1 MKLNKITE
9 NVYYIDSAV
18 NIGLIVN
25 EANEA
30 LLVDTGIDDSVAR
43 KVKRLVEENGYKLRG
58 IIITHAHAD
67 HCGGAPHL
75 VKTTGAA
82 VYATATEKPVLECPV
97 LEPVYLFGGAYPPD
111 PLHNK
116 FFLAGGVSVD
126 EVIMPGVQNI
136 CGCEVEIVDMAGHAL
151 GQVGVAAAGVL
162 FCADSV
168 IAPEVI
174 DKHGIPLNADLAGA
188 LETFNRLESRQ
199 EKFYL
204 PAHGTLAED
213 IVPVVG
219 ANRRRLIDTLEFIK
233 DLLESPKTVE
243 EILAAACSN
252 FKININNMGQY
263 YLMHLTIM
271 AYLSYMVDRKE
282 ITAEYNENRQSFKK
296 LLG

>member
-18 NIGLIVN
+18 NMGLLVN

-30 LLVDTGIDDSVAR
+30 LLIDTGIDDSVAR
-43 KVKRLVEENGYKLRG
+43 KVKRLIEENGYKLRG

-97 LEPVYLFGGAYPPD
+97 LEPVYLFGGAYPPA
-111 PLHNK
+111 PFHNK
-116 FFLAGGVSVD
+116 FFLAGGVRVD
-126 EVIMPGVQNI
+126 EVISPGSQSI
-136 CGCEVEIVDMAGHAL
+136 CGCEVEIVAMAGHAL
-151 GQVGVAAAGVL
+151 GQVGVAASGVL
-162 FCADSV
+162 FCADAV

-188 LETFNRLESRQ
+188 LETFDRLERRQ
-199 EKFYL
+199 EKYYL
-204 PAHGTLAED
+204 PAHGKLVED
-213 IVPVVG
+213 LVPVVS
-219 ANRRRLIDTLEFIK
+219 ANRQRLLAALECIK
-233 DLLESPKTVE
+233 GLLESPKSVE

-252 FKININNMGQY
+252 FNININNMGQY

-271 AYLSYMVDRKE
+271 AYLSYLVDRKE
-282 ITAEYNENRQSFKK
+282 ITAEYSENRQSFTK
-296 LLG
+296 

>member
-18 NIGLIVN
+18 NMGLIVN

-43 KVKRLVEENGYKLRG
+43 KVKRLVEECGYKLRG
-58 IIITHAHAD
+58 IILTHAHAD

-97 LEPVYLFGGAYPPD
+97 LEPVYLFGGAYPPA
-111 PLHNK
+111 PFHNK
-116 FFLAGGVSVD
+116 FFLAGGVGVD
-126 EVIMPGVQNI
+126 EVIAPGAQKI
-136 CGCEVEIVDMAGHAL
+136 CGCEVEIVDLAGHTL
-151 GQVGVAAAGVL
+151 GQAGVAVAGVL

-168 IAPEVI
+168 IAPGVI

-188 LETFNRLESRQ
+188 LETFNRLEGRR
-199 EKFYL
+199 ENYYL
-204 PAHGTLAED
+204 PAHGTLVED

-219 ANRRRLIDTLEFIK
+219 ANRQRVIDTMECIK
-233 DLLESPKTVE
+233 GLLESPKTVE
-243 EILAAACSN
+243 EILAVACSN
-252 FKININNMGQY
+252 FNININNMGQY
-263 YLMHLTIM
+263 YLMQLTIM
-271 AYLSYMVDRKE
+271 AYLSYLVDRKE
-282 ITAEYNENRQSFKK
+282 ITTEYSGNRQSFKK
-296 LLG
+296 